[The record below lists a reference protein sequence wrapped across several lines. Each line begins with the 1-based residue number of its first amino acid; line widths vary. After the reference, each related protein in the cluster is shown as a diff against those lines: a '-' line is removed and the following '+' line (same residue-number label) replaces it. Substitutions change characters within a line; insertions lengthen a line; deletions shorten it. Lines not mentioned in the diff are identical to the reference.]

1 MSEPTQY
8 LRTTP
13 TPPQSG
19 GRRSPDG
26 RWKAI
31 GVIGIIILVLAAL
44 LAAVTV
50 AGDGTAQATDA
61 TDAASVQPTTTSTT
75 ADGTSPDPATVSD
88 DLDDATEAALEA
100 DDDSTGYPDSGQNV
114 SEPPSSDDGDGP
126 VELDPVGDVD
136 ADCASVLATGA
147 SLLVTPD
154 PAVLEPGTMNSALT
168 VRNCDDAAVDWT
180 AKTVPHVALDTAGS
194 TLAAGTTTQLG
205 FTIDADAYEPG
216 AVDFKVKVSEPGHN
230 HYVDVHA
237 FRKTVGKDLVAGNG
251 SFSAGE
257 EAGGC
262 ANSCITM
269 AWLTPN
275 ANTPNLGFEVKTNT
289 PAKIRVWVGT
299 GPQNGAGTPM
309 ASSAPGTT
317 HWTTVLKP
325 LQPATQYHLLLKAT
339 DGNGKTDSRSTT
351 FTTVTPLDNPD
362 DLAPVD
368 PKCLAQCISKAVVSP
383 GGDFSVRHL
392 EVASKTPARFQ
403 VRVSTESPTDHDGH
417 PGFDHADVIALSG
430 LEYHQ
435 QWSTDLQPLAGDTTY
450 HIIVQA
456 TDTDGHTAYQVGS
469 FHTAPEPTH
478 DVVITFHK
486 VTVTYDGDSSW
497 HNRGELSFAW
507 GVGDTTIGTR
517 AESKMS
523 DGDSFGFDPWKSVY
537 AATGLHDDDF
547 LPTVYVSGSER
558 DPDGKSEFCAMGT
571 GVAHDWGHNDT
582 CDAKWNVASSG
593 IVSVA
598 SIDSLT
604 RCSEFGLDG
613 PAGDEGCVLLET
625 VDHGDDYARFQVV
638 VSYHVAD

>member
-1 MSEPTQY
+1 MS
-8 LRTTP
+8 
-13 TPPQSG
+13 
-19 GRRSPDG
+19 
-26 RWKAI
+26 
-31 GVIGIIILVLAAL
+31 
-44 LAAVTV
+44 
-50 AGDGTAQATDA
+50 
-61 TDAASVQPTTTSTT
+61 
-75 ADGTSPDPATVSD
+75 
-88 DLDDATEAALEA
+88 
-100 DDDSTGYPDSGQNV
+100 
-114 SEPPSSDDGDGP
+114 
-126 VELDPVGDVD
+126 
-136 ADCASVLATGA
+136 
-147 SLLVTPD
+147 
-154 PAVLEPGTMNSALT
+154 SALT
-168 VRNCDDAAVDWT
+168 IRNCDDAAVDWT

-216 AVDFKVKVSEPGHN
+216 AVDFKIKVGEPGHN

-251 SFSAGE
+251 SFSAGD

-262 ANSCITM
+262 ANSCITK

-275 ANTPNLGFEVKTNT
+275 ANTPNLAFEVKTNT

-299 GPQNGAGTPM
+299 DPQDGAGTPM

-317 HWTTVLKP
+317 QWNTVLKP
-325 LQPATQYHLLLKAT
+325 LQPATKYYLLLTAT
-339 DGNGKTDSRSTT
+339 DDNGKTDSRSTS

-368 PKCLAQCISKAVVSP
+368 PKCLAQCISKALVSP

-392 EVASKTPARFQ
+392 EVSSKTPARFQ
-403 VRVSTESPTDHDGH
+403 AWVSTESPTDHDGH
-417 PGFDHADVIALSG
+417 PGFDHADVVALSG

-486 VTVTYDGDSSW
+486 VTVTHDGDSSW

-517 AESKMS
+517 GESKMS

-558 DPDGKSEFCAMGT
+558 DADGKSEFCTMGT
-571 GVAHDWGHNDT
+571 GVAHDWGHNDA

-593 IVSVA
+593 LISVA

-604 RCSEFGLDG
+604 RCSELGLEG

-625 VDHGDDYARFQVV
+625 VDHGDDYARFQVL
-638 VSYHVAD
+638 VSIHVAD